1 MAEMLIVIEH
11 RKQRLADISL
21 EMLSK
26 GAMVAGQSGYELTG
40 IIIGRK
46 VDRFAAEV
54 AKWVDKVLLIK
65 EDSLEDSL
73 SEPYQK
79 ILSALI
85 KERKPRLVLIGGS
98 SFGMDL
104 APALAI
110 EVGAPLC
117 SDCIDIMIE
126 DKDISVKRALLNGK
140 VEATY
145 SFAPC
150 VTIILT
156 GRPGQFPITPGEKK
170 GSFEEICSPL
180 REEINYK
187 RFEGFIEPPETGEV
201 DITKSST
208 LVSVGKGIKG
218 SENIPLAKEL
228 AKALGGEL
236 ACSRPVSDNK
246 WLSEAR
252 HVGLSGRIVKPKLYL
267 ALGISGAFQHVIGIK
282 GAETVIAI
290 NKDPKAPIFA
300 VSDYAV
306 IDDIFKVVPA
316 VIQKIKEYKTS

>member
-26 GAMVAGQSGYELTG
+26 GVTLAGQSGYELTG
-40 IIIGRK
+40 VIIGRN

-126 DKDISVKRALLNGK
+126 DEDIRVKRALLNGK

-145 SFAPC
+145 SFAPS
-150 VTIILT
+150 VTTILT
-156 GRPGQFPITPGEKK
+156 GRLGQFPITPGEKQ
-170 GSFEEICSPL
+170 GSFEEIGSPL

-187 RFEGFIEPPETGEV
+187 RFEGLIEPPETGEV

-218 SENIPLAKEL
+218 SENITLAEEL

-236 ACSRPVSDNK
+236 SCSRPVSDNK

-290 NKDPKAPIFA
+290 NKDPKAPIFV

-316 VIQKIKEYKTS
+316 VIQKIKEYKNS

>member
-40 IIIGRK
+40 VIIGRNA
-46 VDRFAAEV
+46 DRFASEV
-54 AKWVDKVLLIK
+54 AKWADKVLLIK

-85 KERKPRLVLIGGS
+85 KERQPRLVLIGGS

-126 DKDISVKRALLNGK
+126 NEDIHVKRALLNGK

-145 SFAPC
+145 SFAPS

-156 GRPGQFPITPGEKK
+156 GRPGQFPVTPGEKQ
-170 GSFEEICSPL
+170 GSFEEIGSPL

-187 RFEGFIEPPETGEV
+187 RFEGFIEPPETREV

-218 SENIPLAKEL
+218 SENIPLAEEL

-246 WLSEAR
+246 WLPEAR

>member
-40 IIIGRK
+40 VIIGRNT
-46 VDRFAAEV
+46 DRFAAEV

-85 KERKPRLVLIGGS
+85 KERQPRLVLIGGS

-126 DKDISVKRALLNGK
+126 NENIHVKRALLNGK

-145 SFAPC
+145 SFAPS

-156 GRPGQFPITPGEKK
+156 GRPGQFPVTPGEKQ
-170 GSFEEICSPL
+170 GSFEEIGSPL

-187 RFEGFIEPPETGEV
+187 RFEAFIEPPETREV

-218 SENIPLAKEL
+218 SENIPLAEEL

-246 WLSEAR
+246 WLPEAR

>member
-26 GAMVAGQSGYELTG
+26 GTLVAGQSGYELTG
-40 IIIGRK
+40 VIIGRN
-46 VDRFAAEV
+46 VDRFATEV

-65 EDSLEDSL
+65 EGSLEDSL

-79 ILSALI
+79 ILSPLI
-85 KERKPRLVLIGGS
+85 KERKPKLVLIGGS

-110 EVGAPLC
+110 DVGAPLC

-126 DKDISVKRALLNGK
+126 NEDIRVKRALLNGK

-145 SFAPC
+145 SFAPS

-156 GRPGQFPITPGEKK
+156 GRPGQFPIIPGEKQ
-170 GSFEEICSPL
+170 GSSEEISSPL

-201 DITKSST
+201 DITKSSI
-208 LVSVGKGIKG
+208 LVSVGKGIKDG
-218 SENIPLAKEL
+218 THISLAEEL

-246 WLSEAR
+246 WLPEAH

-290 NKDPKAPIFA
+290 NKDPKAPIFT

-316 VIQKIKEYKTS
+316 VIEKIKEYKNS